1 MSSLSRATAL
11 TRRLGIEVPV
21 LQAGMAL
28 VARPPLVAAVSEA
41 GGLGVL
47 GAAASP
53 PEALARELAEV
64 RSLTARPFGVDLAFP
79 PALIATPPA
88 VLAAVRLAPAEQGH
102 GAPPPAPVRRLNRKS
117 GLA

>member
-28 VARPPLVAAVSEA
+28 VARPPLVAAVYEA

-53 PEALARELAEV
+53 PEALAREIAEV
-64 RSLTARPFGVDLAFP
+64 PSLTEAPFGVDLASP
-79 PALIATPPA
+79 PALIDNSPDAQ
-88 VLAAVRLAPAEQGH
+88 AAVRTGADREGTG
-102 GAPPPAPVRRLNRKS
+102 GAPQA
-117 GLA
+117 G

>member
-1 MSSLSRATAL
+1 MSSLSLATAL

-53 PEALARELAEV
+53 PEALAREIAEV
-64 RSLTARPFGVDLAFP
+64 RSLTDRPFGVDLPFP
-79 PALIATPPA
+79 PELIDPSPD
-88 VLAAVRLAPAEQGH
+88 VLAPLRLDPRQSVMEGKR
-102 GAPPPAPVRRLNRKS
+102 VS
-117 GLA
+117 